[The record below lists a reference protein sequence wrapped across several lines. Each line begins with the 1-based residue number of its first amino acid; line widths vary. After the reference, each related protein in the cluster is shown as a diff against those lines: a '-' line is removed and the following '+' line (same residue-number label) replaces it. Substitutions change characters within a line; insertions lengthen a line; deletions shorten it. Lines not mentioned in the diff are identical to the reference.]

1 MPSMFKTPMNDVRSY
16 MERPTI
22 QLSQKTSH
30 PTKPLVAASE
40 STTTCAQPAAVT
52 SQLPEGGNIASTS
65 STDTSVTLL
74 SKCEEVVRD
83 MFPNLE
89 QEKITKAL
97 MDSNMNVEGAITIIL
112 GETDKGMCYAN
123 CIILV

>member
-1 MPSMFKTPMNDVRSY
+1 
-16 MERPTI
+16 
-22 QLSQKTSH
+22 
-30 PTKPLVAASE
+30 
-40 STTTCAQPAAVT
+40 
-52 SQLPEGGNIASTS
+52 
-65 STDTSVTLL
+65 
-74 SKCEEVVRD
+74 